1 MSNLYISGSYLV
13 WGQRPYT
20 PAGSGSY
27 KFLGGA
33 STDFAGQPVG
43 KVWVSSA
50 NGHLFYTDSGSQ
62 VRIIPGVS
70 LGVTSSLPNGT
81 IWIDQFP
88 CPTQSSANNLQQLTW
103 VYGGKTYGATG
114 ENAYC
119 AKGGRNFGT
128 ASFTFERQTS
138 TSSYWSLSL
147 QTGSEGQAPLCSGMR
162 IGVSGHFVL
171 DYFDASDCTGPSASI
186 GFSNLQ
192 VPNAITGYTVTS
204 SITSIPLSAS
214 SYRFR
219 SESALIDIRSTAP
232 GSVTEGRLTGSSFC
246 LNGSNDY
253 VRVNTNWLVGNCVT
267 FLT

>member
-1 MSNLYISGSYLV
+1 MSNLYVSGSYLV

-20 PAGSGSY
+20 SAGSGSY

-70 LGVTSSLPNGT
+70 LGVTSSLPNGR

-88 CPTQSSANNLQQLTW
+88 CPTQSSADNMQQLVW
-103 VYGGKTYGATG
+103 VYNGKTYGATG

-119 AKGGRNFGT
+119 AKGGRDFGT

-138 TSSYWSLSL
+138 TSSYWQLSIP
-147 QTGSEGQAPLCSGMR
+147 TGSEGQAPLCSGMR
-162 IGVSGHFVL
+162 IGVSSYFVL
-171 DYFDASDCTGPSASI
+171 DYFTTTNCTGPSASI

-192 VPNAITGYTVTS
+192 LPNTVNGSFLVTS
-204 SITSIPLSAS
+204 SITSIPTSAS

-219 SESALIDIRSTAP
+219 SESAQIGVRSTV
-232 GSVTEGRLTGSSFC
+232 GVVENQFTGSNFC

-253 VRVNTNWLVGNCVT
+253 VRINTNWSVGTCVQFQT
-267 FLT
+267 